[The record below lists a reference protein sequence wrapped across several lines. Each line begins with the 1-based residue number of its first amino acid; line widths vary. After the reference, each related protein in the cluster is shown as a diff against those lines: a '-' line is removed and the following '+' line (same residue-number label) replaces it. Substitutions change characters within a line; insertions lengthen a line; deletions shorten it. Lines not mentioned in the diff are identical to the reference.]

1 MGHRET
7 GSHLIQELPE
17 GTVAVP
23 YGNVERSIDLS
34 TRRGAEAAR
43 EILSAQRELV
53 RQHVE
58 EHSGHEVNGLGDGFM
73 PAFANIQDS
82 IRCSKDTRKV
92 IFCRRALQRHVMEA
106 GWANAEELLLQENR
120 DRFLVMKFQDSEL
133 PV

>member
-1 MGHRET
+1 
-7 GSHLIQELPE
+7 LIQELPE
-17 GTVAVP
+17 GTVAVL
-23 YGNVERSIDLS
+23 YGNVERSTDLT

-58 EHSGHEVNGLGDGFM
+58 EHSGHEVKGLGDGFM

-92 IFCRRALQRHVMEA
+92 IFCRRALQRQVLEA
-106 GWANAEELLLQENR
+106 GWADAEEPLLQENR
-120 DRFLVMKFQDSEL
+120 DRFVVMKFQDPEL